1 MCVPSQNTAY
11 TRWPSAAGV
20 EDAIEFFWWIVWFG
34 GPPGTSF
41 DHSTL
46 PVDASTQTRARLR
59 LSSVEVWTKTF
70 PFETMGEELP
80 RPGIGVFQRIS
91 LGPIVSGSL
100 VSGAVPRP
108 SGPRNRSQSAA
119 TRPGAARAT
128 ARRAIRGAWMTGG
141 LWEGPLRVGRGK
153 LSPNSTRMSAEL
165 WPDGRVGTV
174 GSVRPTPVP
183 TVR

>member
-1 MCVPSQNTAY
+1 MWLPSQNTAY

-20 EDAIEFFWWIVWFG
+20 DEAIEFLAWIVWFG

-46 PVDASTQTRARLR
+46 PVDASTQISSRLW
-59 LSSVEVWTKTF
+59 LSAVDVWTKSF
-70 PFETMGEELP
+70 PLETMGDELP

-91 LGPIVSGSL
+91 LGPMVSGSL

-119 TRPGAARAT
+119 NTPGATRAA
-128 ARRAIRGAWMTGG
+128 ARRARGGARMAGRRLVGG
-141 LWEGPLRVGRGK
+141 SDAGW
-153 LSPNSTRMSAEL
+153 TR
-165 WPDGRVGTV
+165 
-174 GSVRPTPVP
+174 
-183 TVR
+183 